1 MIENDETLSDGDIE
15 ELQDLI
21 TVLENEVKND

>member
-1 MIENDETLSDGDIE
+1 MIENDETLSDSDIQ

-21 TVLENEVKND
+21 TVLENEVKK